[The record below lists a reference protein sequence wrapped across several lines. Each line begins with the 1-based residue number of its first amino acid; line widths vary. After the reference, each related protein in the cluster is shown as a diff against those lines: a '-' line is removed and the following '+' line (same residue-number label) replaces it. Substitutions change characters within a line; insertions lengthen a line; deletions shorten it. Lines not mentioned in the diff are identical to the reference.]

1 MYFRTGHKKA
11 KTRHSV
17 TSQSCFGPPVPLPDI
32 GSLFTLRDILA
43 AIEMLKI
50 SEPNES
56 VWKLCG
62 DLTTKVRAKWVETN
76 PLLVLIK
83 DDSITK
89 KMFKSY
95 ETASQININRA
106 KIKAKKAFM
115 DRLDHLFDILVCQC
129 SINLCDK
136 SDCNTAH
143 CAGGAHITCSC
154 LREFKIPAMELMFIL
169 DQRAK
174 IGLKGGD
181 MQIGGT
187 DRKEAT
193 RQEDNLLR
201 KQAKGSTST
210 VSGESEEDKPAN
222 VIDEVNNN
230 EVIDMEEDNNF
241 IGKTRNS
248 QKQNRTD
255 LSYYIAEVARYGISD
270 RAAAALYNAALKT
283 VDAIKEGETTL
294 VVDKSKIRRG
304 REIFSAKQKDIRK
317 DALEGQGGI
326 KCFGSDGKRN

>member
-1 MYFRTGHKKA
+1 MTKTQYVFQMGPKKA

-62 DLTTKVRAKWVETN
+62 ELTIKVRAKWVETN

-136 SDCNTAH
+136 SDCNSAH
-143 CAGGAHITCSC
+143 CAHC
-154 LREFKIPAMELMFIL
+154 
-169 DQRAK
+169 
-174 IGLKGGD
+174 
-181 MQIGGT
+181 
-187 DRKEAT
+187 
-193 RQEDNLLR
+193 
-201 KQAKGSTST
+201 
-210 VSGESEEDKPAN
+210 
-222 VIDEVNNN
+222 
-230 EVIDMEEDNNF
+230 
-241 IGKTRNS
+241 
-248 QKQNRTD
+248 
-255 LSYYIAEVARYGISD
+255 
-270 RAAAALYNAALKT
+270 
-283 VDAIKEGETTL
+283 
-294 VVDKSKIRRG
+294 
-304 REIFSAKQKDIRK
+304 
-317 DALEGQGGI
+317 
-326 KCFGSDGKRN
+326 